1 MTYDL
6 NERTTGKRPHG
17 KTRAIGEVL
26 GGKPPAKVRRTYQPV
41 RRNSHYAGRCEKRL
55 WRPMKPLE
63 LLCILKAAERMDERE
78 RRKGER
84 QGPLGAIGLELLRL
98 LCRTVCFRTGRL
110 DPSYEYLERKLR
122 RSHDA
127 VVRAMARLRAHGFLI
142 WERRCEPTENEG
154 RGPQVRQI
162 SNAYALLVPEAAAAR
177 VSQATPS
184 LPDDHAHAAETAAAE
199 LTTMIDALPLGERM
213 RARISDDTLA
223 DSLARLGGLLGV
235 V

>member
-6 NERTTGKRPHG
+6 NERSLGERSHG

-26 GGKPPAKVRRTYQPV
+26 GGKPPAKVRRTWQPV
-41 RRNSHYAGRCEKRL
+41 RRNSHYRGRCEKRL
-55 WRPMKPLE
+55 WRPMKPFE
-63 LLCILKAAERMDERE
+63 LLCILKAAERLDDRE

-127 VVRAMARLRAHGFLI
+127 VVRAMARLRAHGFLV
-142 WERRCEPTENEG
+142 WERRCEPTETEG

-162 SNAYALLVPEAAAAR
+162 SNAYALLAPGTMAER
-177 VSQATPS
+177 VTQATPPV
-184 LPDDHAHAAETAAAE
+184 PDDHAHAAGTAATE
-199 LTTMIDALPLGERM
+199 LATMIDALPFGERM
-213 RARISDDTLA
+213 RASVGDDGLA
-223 DSLARLGGLLGV
+223 DGLARIGGLLGV